1 MHKISRISI
10 AFTGAILSASLL
22 AACGDDSST
31 SAFSNSTP
39 TAQSSSEQAQ
49 PETFSSSSENKL
61 PTSSAEVSSS
71 SEITS
76 SADASSSSATVQN
89 GESSSSAEVPPAQ
102 SSSSAGEAPLDPNCV
117 ETPVATIAVDSVGL
131 ADIADVFKSV
141 RCNEKAV
148 FIIRH
153 GEREDGQTGKE
164 VPLTYYEG
172 EPDSIGGQP
181 TDGVRQA
188 RAVGQKLVSAEEF
201 VFSHTN
207 YVRTEQTC
215 LNIAVGRGQQTFP
228 HDTTSLYSISWF
240 KKDSER
246 YKFYDDST
254 TNVRLVIAGW
264 AYDNLYA
271 DAFYDLKEK
280 SEEIVKKD
288 IAPGYA
294 AMQKYR
300 VICTHDDFVLPFTVF
315 ASNGTVNYRYHDPES
330 RHWPYF
336 LTGVAVIIDNKDQ
349 IRYVPF
355 RGLGIGVE

>member
-1 MHKISRISI
+1 MHKISRISL

-22 AACGDDSST
+22 AACGEDVSPT
-31 SAFSNSTP
+31 FSNFAS
-39 TAQSSSEQAQ
+39 QSSSDQAQ
-49 PETFSSSSENKL
+49 PSTISSSSTEQL
-61 PTSSAEVSSS
+61 PA
-71 SEITS
+71 S
-76 SADASSSSATVQN
+76 SADANSSSATAPVI
-89 GESSSSAEVPPAQ
+89 ESSSSVEVPPTL
-102 SSSSAGEAPLDPNCV
+102 SSSSGTAAETDPTCV
-117 ETPVATIAVDSVGL
+117 ETPVATIALDSIGL

-153 GEREDGQTGKE
+153 GERDDAQTGRE
-164 VPLTYYEG
+164 TPLTYWENEPDTVNG
-172 EPDSIGGQP
+172 EPA
-181 TDGVRQA
+181 DGVRQA
-188 RAVGQKLVSAEEF
+188 RAVGQKLISAEEF
-201 VFSHTN
+201 VYSHTN

-215 LNIAVGRGQQTFP
+215 FNINFGRGQATFP
-228 HDTTSLYSISWF
+228 HDTTTLYSISWY
-240 KKDSER
+240 KKDKER
-246 YKFYDDST
+246 YDFYDDST
-254 TNVRLVIAGW
+254 KNVRLVIAGW

-294 AMQKYR
+294 SMNKYR
-300 VICTHDDFVLPFTVF
+300 VICTHDDFVLPFSVF
-315 ASNGTVNYRYHDPES
+315 ASNGTVNYRFHDPAS

-355 RGLGIGVE
+355 RGLGIGAE

>member
-1 MHKISRISI
+1 MHKISRISL

-22 AACGDDSST
+22 AACGDENT
-31 SAFSNSTP
+31 TAAFNSF
-39 TAQSSSEQAQ
+39 ANQSSSDQAQ
-49 PETFSSSSENKL
+49 PATLSSSSTEQL
-61 PTSSAEVSSS
+61 PA
-71 SEITS
+71 S
-76 SADASSSSATVQN
+76 SADANSSSATAPVM
-89 GESSSSAEVPPAQ
+89 Q
-102 SSSSAGEAPLDPNCV
+102 SSSSVEVPPTQSSSSGTATETDPTCV
-117 ETPVATIAVDSVGL
+117 ETPVATIALDSIGL

-153 GEREDGQTGKE
+153 GERDDAQTGRE
-164 VPLTYYEG
+164 TPLTYWENEPDTVNG
-172 EPDSIGGQP
+172 EPA
-181 TDGVRQA
+181 DGVRQA
-188 RAVGQKLVSAEEF
+188 RAVGQKLISAEEF
-201 VFSHTN
+201 VYSHTN

-215 LNIAVGRGQQTFP
+215 FNINFGRGQATFP
-228 HDTTSLYSISWF
+228 HDTTTLYSISWY
-240 KKDSER
+240 KKDKER
-246 YKFYDDST
+246 YDFYDDST
-254 TNVRLVIAGW
+254 KNVRLVIAGW

-294 AMQKYR
+294 SMNKYR
-300 VICTHDDFVLPFTVF
+300 VICTHDDFVLPFSVF
-315 ASNGTVNYRYHDPES
+315 ASNGTVNYRFHDPAS

-355 RGLGIGVE
+355 RGLGIGAE

>member
-1 MHKISRISI
+1 MHKISRISL

-22 AACGDDSST
+22 AACGDDSSPT
-31 SAFSNSTP
+31 SFDNQSNV
-39 TAQSSSEQAQ
+39 A
-49 PETFSSSSENKL
+49 SSSSNALTEQN
-61 PTSSAEVSSS
+61 SSS
-71 SEITS
+71 STTLLPAS
-76 SADASSSSATVQN
+76 SADIASSADAASSSSAIVQN
-89 GESSSSAEVPPAQ
+89 GESSSSAEIPTSQ
-102 SSSSAGEAPLDPNCV
+102 SSSSAEATPLDPGCV
-117 ETPVATIAVDSVGL
+117 ETPVATIALDTNGL

-153 GEREDGQTGKE
+153 GERVDGQTGQE

-172 EPDSIGGQP
+172 EPDSIGGEP

-188 RAVGQKLVSAEEF
+188 LAVGKKLISAEEF

-207 YVRTEQTC
+207 FVRTEQTC
-215 LNIAVGRGQQTFP
+215 QNIALGRGQATFP
-228 HDTTSLYSISWF
+228 HDTTSLYSINWF

-264 AYDNLYA
+264 AFDNLYA

-294 AMQKYR
+294 SMNKYR
-300 VICTHDDFVLPFTVF
+300 VICTHDDFILPFSVYV
-315 ASNGTVNYRYHDPES
+315 SNGAVNYKYHVTS
-330 RHWPYF
+330 HWPYF

-355 RGLGIGVE
+355 RGLGVGVE

>member
-1 MHKISRISI
+1 MHKISRISL

-22 AACGDDSST
+22 AACGEDVSPT
-31 SAFSNSTP
+31 FSNFAS
-39 TAQSSSEQAQ
+39 QSSSDQAQ
-49 PETFSSSSENKL
+49 PSTISSSSTEQL
-61 PTSSAEVSSS
+61 PA
-71 SEITS
+71 S
-76 SADASSSSATVQN
+76 SADANSSSATAPVM
-89 GESSSSAEVPPAQ
+89 Q
-102 SSSSAGEAPLDPNCV
+102 SSSSVEVPPTLSSSSGTAAETDPTCV
-117 ETPVATIAVDSVGL
+117 ETPVATIALDSIGL

-153 GEREDGQTGKE
+153 GERDDAQTGRE
-164 VPLTYYEG
+164 TPLTYWENEPDTVNG
-172 EPDSIGGQP
+172 EPA
-181 TDGVRQA
+181 DGVRQA
-188 RAVGQKLVSAEEF
+188 RAVGQKLISAEEF
-201 VFSHTN
+201 VYSHTN

-215 LNIAVGRGQQTFP
+215 FNINFGRGQATFP
-228 HDTTSLYSISWF
+228 HDTTTLYSISWY
-240 KKDSER
+240 KKDKER
-246 YKFYDDST
+246 YDFYDDST
-254 TNVRLVIAGW
+254 KNVRLVIAGW

-294 AMQKYR
+294 SMNKYR
-300 VICTHDDFVLPFTVF
+300 VICTHDDFVLPFSVF
-315 ASNGTVNYRYHDPES
+315 ASNGTVNYRFHDPAS

-355 RGLGIGVE
+355 RGLGIGAE

>member
-1 MHKISRISI
+1 MHKISRISL

-22 AACGDDSST
+22 AACGDENT
-31 SAFSNSTP
+31 TAAFNNF
-39 TAQSSSEQAQ
+39 ANQSSSDQAQ
-49 PETFSSSSENKL
+49 PATLSSSSTEQL
-61 PTSSAEVSSS
+61 PA
-71 SEITS
+71 S
-76 SADASSSSATVQN
+76 SADANSSSATAPVI
-89 GESSSSAEVPPAQ
+89 ESSSSVEVPPTL
-102 SSSSAGEAPLDPNCV
+102 SSSSGTAAETDPTCV
-117 ETPVATIAVDSVGL
+117 ETPVATIALDSIGL

-153 GEREDGQTGKE
+153 GERDDAQTGRE
-164 VPLTYYEG
+164 TPLTYWENEPDTVNG
-172 EPDSIGGQP
+172 EPA
-181 TDGVRQA
+181 DGVRQA
-188 RAVGQKLVSAEEF
+188 RAVGQKLISAEEF
-201 VFSHTN
+201 VYSHTN

-215 LNIAVGRGQQTFP
+215 FNINFGRGQATFP
-228 HDTTSLYSISWF
+228 HDTTTLYSISWY
-240 KKDSER
+240 KKDKER
-246 YKFYDDST
+246 YDFYDDST
-254 TNVRLVIAGW
+254 KNVRLVIAGW

-294 AMQKYR
+294 SMNKYR
-300 VICTHDDFVLPFTVF
+300 VICTHDDFVLPFSVF
-315 ASNGTVNYRYHDPES
+315 ASNGTVNYRFHDPAS

-355 RGLGIGVE
+355 RGLGIGAE